1 LSLDQDIKLDS
12 EAFNTAAA
20 DMAALKT
27 RAETLKEKLQKM
39 YTDITTALDT
49 PAGHEIEITAEDVL
63 IQPIDDLILVIDQMS
78 RTLDEIISTQ
88 YYQSVFD
95 KYDELVE
102 SINF

>member
-1 LSLDQDIKLDS
+1 MSLDQDIKLDS

>member
-1 LSLDQDIKLDS
+1 MSLDQDIKLNSD
-12 EAFNTAAA
+12 AFSDAAEG
-20 DMAALKT
+20 MAGLKT
-27 RAETLKEKLQKM
+27 RAEALKEKLQQM
-39 YTDITTALDT
+39 YSDITTALDT